1 MLGALSVHSCSVGIA
16 RRPWLFTGFVVA
28 VCAALAARAG
38 GALLDAKL
46 LREGPDPPLQR
57 VVAPAAA
64 APAVRPRPD
73 PEQLVERNMFC
84 SRCLPGGPGG
94 APDSATGI
102 AATQASLIATGLGR
116 EPYAA
121 LVVAATAAQGAWGL
135 GEAIPGLGRLDRIAP
150 TWVEI
155 IDGSG
160 RRGRLSLREVAA
172 GRDPVTAMPG
182 TAPAAWTER
191 IRRLDDTSYEVD
203 RSLVR
208 ELVTGAT
215 RPGRVRPVPVLAHG
229 EIAGIRLFGVG
240 ADSIPAAVGLAT
252 GDVLNAVNGA
262 PIKSLQQLFE
272 LYAGLDQLSSVEV
285 SGTRDGAPLVRTLR
299 LR

>member
-1 MLGALSVHSCSVGIA
+1 MLNALTVHSCSVGIA
-16 RRPWLFTGFVVA
+16 RRPWLFTAFVVA

-46 LREGPDPPLQR
+46 LREGPDPPLR
-57 VVAPAAA
+57 PVVAAAA
-64 APAVRPRPD
+64 APAVPPRPD
-73 PEQLVERNMFC
+73 PEQLVVRNMFC
-84 SRCLPGGPGG
+84 SRCAPGGPGG
-94 APDSATGI
+94 APDPAAGI
-102 AATQASLIATGLGR
+102 VATQASLIATGLGR

-135 GEAIPGLGRLDRIAP
+135 GEAIPGLGRLERIAP

-182 TAPAAWTER
+182 TAPAAWAER

-208 ELVTGAT
+208 ELVTGVT

-240 ADSIPAAVGLAT
+240 ADSIPAALGLAT
-252 GDVLNAVNGA
+252 GDVVNAVNGA

-285 SGTRDGAPLVRTLR
+285 SGTRDGVPLVRTLR